1 MSIYK
6 KNHPILGE
14 QASFRQLGSLRQY
27 ESGPSTQQL
36 SLLLAKIQLAIL
48 QLSSIL
54 TALLESESGPPAE
67 NFHNRDQGGHLGLQ
81 LLPQKRGKQL

>member
-6 KNHPILGE
+6 TKILLQIFEVITENHPILGE

-48 QLSSIL
+48 QL
-54 TALLESESGPPAE
+54 
-67 NFHNRDQGGHLGLQ
+67 
-81 LLPQKRGKQL
+81 